1 MASIAMWL
9 AMTQQTRYLMP
20 VFAALAV
27 VVGVALVAIETRFL
41 RRAAAGFLALA
52 AVLGLWMHRD
62 VAIYSAQVVTGRIS
76 EPEYLRA
83 SLPGVYDAAEF
94 VNTLPADS
102 KVAFY
107 QETRGFY
114 FDRDYFWA
122 NPGQHNLIPYG
133 ELRSGDELA
142 AALRSLRMTH
152 VLINYDFS
160 GDQGDAPWYR
170 LLMGAIRTG
179 RMEEVFR
186 SEGAVLE
193 RRGVMVY
200 AIR

>member
-1 MASIAMWL
+1 
-9 AMTQQTRYLMP
+9 MP

-27 VVGVALVAIETRFL
+27 VVGVVLAALETRFL
-41 RRAAAGFLALA
+41 RIA
-52 AVLGLWMHRD
+52 AVSFVVLGAVLNLWMHREL
-62 VAIYSAQVVTGRIS
+62 ANFSFQVVTGRIA
-76 EPEYLRA
+76 ERDYLRA

-94 VNTLPADS
+94 VNTLPNDS
-102 KVAFY
+102 KIALY
-107 QETRGFY
+107 QETRGY
-114 FDRDYFWA
+114 YLDREYFWA
-122 NPGQHNLIPYG
+122 NPGQHNLIPYD

-142 AALRSLRMTH
+142 AALKSLRITH

-160 GDQGDAPWYR
+160 SDQGSAPWYR

-193 RRGVMVY
+193 RKGVMVY